1 MGGIEIG
8 GKGRS
13 PMKTEKSMEDRLRS
27 ALTPITP
34 RKGYAEVLKKKLLA
48 QTRMPVELEKTDR
61 VREIVTLT
69 TIGLGAVAT
78 VAAVATIGGMV
89 AGLFGSGV
97 LILGATA
104 KRGVTRNGV
113 EPQAA

>member
-1 MGGIEIG
+1 VS
-8 GKGRS
+8 GKGRR
-13 PMKTEKSMEDRLRS
+13 PMQTEKSMEGRLRQ
-27 ALTPITP
+27 ALTPVAP
-34 RKGYAEVLKKKLLA
+34 RRGYAMMLKRKLLA
-48 QTRMPVELEKTDR
+48 QSRMPVAVEKTDR

-69 TIGLGAVAT
+69 TIGLGAVAS
-78 VAAVATIGGMV
+78 VAAVAAIGGMV

-97 LILGATA
+97 LLLGATA